1 MPITLKYNAT
11 EQIDPVDVIYEIIE
25 HNRSVI
31 NNALAAYNFIL
42 KANYPFYTENFA
54 TTDMPCLMIDSS
66 STSVDWIGLPTLAA
80 VRTEITVSGFVQG
93 TEPSLMRKAIYAL
106 GVTTQAIIN
115 RQTVGNLI
123 GNSVASDFYWTDQL
137 MPNVE
142 YYLNFVNN
150 APLRSFIGKINIYRN
165 YNYGE

>member
-1 MPITLKYNAT
+1 MPATIKYNAT
-11 EQIDPVDVIYEIIE
+11 QDIDPVDVVFEVIE
-25 HNRSVI
+25 LNRSVI
-31 NNALAAYNFIL
+31 NNALAPFNFTL
-42 KANYPFYTENFA
+42 QANYPYYTENFA

-66 STSVDWIGLPTLAA
+66 STSVDWIGLPTISA
-80 VRTEITVSGFVQG
+80 VRTEITVNGFVQG
-93 TEPSLMRKAIYAL
+93 TEPALMRKAIYAL

-115 RQTVGNLI
+115 RQTVDDLLSPG
-123 GNSVASDFYWTDQL
+123 VASNFYWTDQL

-150 APLRSFIGKINIYRN
+150 APLRSFIGKINLYRN